1 MNQVKSAYNFVPAPE
16 EQEVF
21 IPSWAEQIS
30 HDIPFEDGESG
41 EIEVEI
47 TAETPIFIRNGYA
60 KGNEDKEFSHIKKFD
75 EKNQEILSDRRYFIP
90 ATSLK
95 GMTRNVLEIM
105 SFSRLNKSL
114 VNNDRYSFRDLSS
127 TSSEYMRSYDTNKVK
142 AGWLKEDQDGNWF
155 VEECSYN
162 HIHHS
167 EVDRALGTN
176 FRKLFL
182 ETPAKD
188 IKKSGEYKYKLCNDK
203 QLTST
208 FSLKESQSKPK
219 GVAFYDPNGKK
230 GTIVFTGQNG
240 PRKEPKDKKPSGKV
254 HEFVFFEG
262 IKKTYK
268 ISQKDKKDFKFIYLD
283 HDKNNIS
290 PDWKFWKE
298 ELSKNGKVPVFF
310 NQKND
315 SEIKHFG
322 LSYMYKLPYEHS
334 VHEMFPLATYKN
346 SQDLATT
353 IFGLTDKDNS
363 LKGRVFFGN
372 ALATKAFPMN
382 TSKEILGGPKA
393 SFTPF
398 YIEQKNSNSLS
409 SYQQQGS
416 LKGFKKY
423 PIHSKISKPTYS
435 SDQLKNEKVFSYFSP
450 LDKGSSFVF
459 KIKYHN
465 LKQCELGALVSALS
479 FHNNSNSYFHTLG
492 GVKNLGFGSV
502 KLDVLNINKFKT
514 ALQKFEYEM
523 NLHCTKTIK
532 NQWLNSIQLKE
543 LFSMSAKPSS
553 EVEEFLIAPGMGKD
567 GRSDKNE
574 FVEYRAN
581 KSFLKGY
588 SNYNPISSI
597 DTLLSKEVLTNW
609 EEERKSIELEK
620 EKAKIELK
628 NKYELLIKTAYEKLN
643 EFNFEDAKNSYYLA
657 SKIHN
662 DNSLEQFLKE
672 IDNKQKEKEELDVY
686 NKSISENTQQSYET
700 FILNYPLSN
709 YKQDIEQRLS
719 KLKAVSGIP
728 ENVSNKNNLKQFA
741 DNTDNWVKKMKRDG
755 HSIASL
761 GFFDEHK
768 KLLLTIW
775 EIEKNNS
782 KLSKEWFSDKTKK
795 RFIDWYGIT
804 ITEEIIQKLK

>member
-1 MNQVKSAYNFVPAPE
+1 MSQVKSTYNFVPAPE
-16 EQEVF
+16 EHEVF
-21 IPSWAEQIS
+21 KPEWADQVS

-60 KGNEDKEFSHIKKFD
+60 KGKEDNEFSNIEINGEKK
-75 EKNQEILSDRRYFIP
+75 YFIP

-114 VNNDRYSFRDLSS
+114 VNDDRYSFRDLSS

-142 AGWLKEDQDGNWF
+142 AGWLKEDQDGNWY

-188 IKKSGEYKYKLCNDK
+188 IKKSGEYKYQLCKDK

-219 GVAFYDPNGKK
+219 GVAYYDPNGKK

-254 HEFVFFEG
+254 HEFVFFDG

-290 PDWKFWKE
+290 PDWKFWKV
-298 ELSKNGKVPVFF
+298 ELGKNGKIPVFF

-322 LSYMYKLPYEHS
+322 LSYMYKLPYDHS
-334 VHEMFPLATYKN
+334 VHEMFPLATYKS

-423 PIHSKISKPTYS
+423 PVHSKISKPTYS
-435 SDQLKNEKVFSYFSP
+435 SDQLKNENVFSYFSP
-450 LDKGSSFVF
+450 LDKGSSFGF

-492 GVKNLGFGSV
+492 GVKSLGFGSV
-502 KLDVLNINKFKT
+502 KLDVLNIDKFKT

-532 NQWLNSIQLKE
+532 NQWLNSNQLKE
-543 LFSMSAKPSS
+543 LLSISSKPTA
-553 EVEEFLIAPGMGKD
+553 EVEANLISPSMGKD
-567 GRSDKNE
+567 GKSEINE
-574 FVEYRAN
+574 FIDYKKN

-588 SNYNPISSI
+588 SNYNSVKNI
-597 DTLLSKEVLTNW
+597 DSLLTNEVLSNW

-628 NKYELLIKTAYEKLN
+628 NKYELLIKTAYKKLN

-672 IDNKQKEKEELDVY
+672 IENKQKEKEELDAY
-686 NKSISENTQQSYET
+686 NKTISENIQQAYES
-700 FILNYPLSN
+700 FLLNYPLSN

-719 KLKAVSGIP
+719 KLKAVSGMSP
-728 ENVSNKNNLKQFA
+728 RLQNMTDTKMFFKECTQWVNKLENKTLIGSGFEVSVESKIIALNDTDISSNHKNAVNWSNGLYKREVAKWYNEQFA
-741 DNTDNWVKKMKRDG
+741 TELW
-755 HSIASL
+755 
-761 GFFDEHK
+761 
-768 KLLLTIW
+768 
-775 EIEKNNS
+775 S
-782 KLSKEWFSDKTKK
+782 KLKF
-795 RFIDWYGIT
+795 
-804 ITEEIIQKLK
+804 